1 MNKNIYR
8 VVWSLV
14 RGAWVVAGEWA
25 RAGRK
30 SSSPRRQN
38 RQRARRGVA
47 AMVGGS
53 ILAQALLPLSALAQG
68 APTLRPARV
77 AQEEAGQDAAW
88 TRKLAAQA
96 ESLARRQ
103 AERQPGARVDGDYL
117 KREAQAQV
125 NDVLRDGVNLARESG
140 LPFLRNLQGGLSH
153 DFESGRT
160 SLQLNTIDEVYRAGR
175 NTGLLQL
182 GAHNQND
189 RPTANAGAVYRRE
202 VNDALMVG
210 ANGFLDYEF
219 GKQHLRGSVGL
230 EVIAPEFSLYGNV
243 YAPLSDWKG
252 AKRNN
257 RREEKPASGMD
268 VGVGYRPA
276 FAPGL
281 SLSATHFRWNGA
293 EVDYFD
299 NGRTQAGAKGFKVGV
314 EYRPVSLVSVGL
326 EQTKVI
332 GGGRETRMQ
341 LGLNI
346 NLSEPLSKQL
356 RHDASGTPAFSPD
369 ARRHAL
375 VERENRI
382 VLNTRRKEIILPLV
396 VSEVSTLQ
404 ADGRVTVIGATQP
417 FATVTVRMPDG
428 TTGTATADASG
439 RFAYTSA
446 GDQPSGVLALRAR
459 NAEGDSS
466 REVTYRYVDE
476 VVLGDLQ
483 VAVMALV
490 PLPADRALEVRGKT
504 EPKIDVKVSFPNGES
519 VLAKADAK
527 GLFTVRST
535 RKVAQGKVLVQATHP
550 QTRKEARAVADY
562 LPPATLAPTIDAVTA
577 QADTGRVTVT
587 GQAEPGAQVDVHFPD
602 GTAKTVDA
610 GADGAYAA
618 TSDGDMVSGDIRVQA
633 VDKAGGKSPETIRA
647 YVDTV
652 DKTAPVVPTIA
663 DVATDAK
670 SGHITV
676 TGMTE
681 PGAEVVVSFPDGTRK
696 TVVAGDDGAYTAT
709 SDGDMVAG
717 DIRVQAIDK
726 AGGKSP
732 EATRHYDDAVD
743 ITPPAAP
750 TIANVATDAASGRV
764 TVAGVAEPGA
774 NVAVNF
780 PDGTRKTVVAGGD
793 GAYTATSDRDMVS
806 GDIRVQAADKAG
818 NQSPE
823 TTRAYAD
830 AVDKTAPEVPT
841 IANVTTDAKSGRIT
855 VTGMAEPGVNVAVDF
870 PDGTRKS
877 VVADG
882 AGAYTVTSDRD
893 MVSGDIHAQ
902 ATDKVGNQSP
912 EATRHYG
919 DTTDIT
925 PPAAP
930 TIDNVATDATS
941 GRVTAAGVAEPGA
954 NVTVNFPDGTR
965 KTVVAGGDGAY
976 TATSDRD
983 MVSGDIRVQATD
995 KAGNQSPEATR
1006 AYADAVDRTAPEVPT
1021 VTHVATDAK
1030 SGRITVTG
1038 MAEPGAN
1045 VTVNFPDGTRKTVV
1059 AGGDGAYAATSD
1071 RDMVSGDIRV
1081 QATDKAGNRSP
1092 EATRA
1097 YADTVDTTPPAV
1109 PTITDVTTDASNGRI
1124 TVTGV
1129 AESGAN
1135 VTVDFPDG
1143 TRKTVVAGGDGAYTA
1158 TSDRDMVSG
1167 DVRVQAIDK
1176 GGNHSPEATRAYADA
1191 VDKTAPEVPTIT
1203 NVTTDAASGRIT
1215 VTGMAEPGANVAVN
1229 FPDGTRKTVVADGA
1243 GAYAAD
1249 SDGDMVA
1256 GDIHVQATDK
1266 AGNRSPEGTR
1276 AYVDT
1281 VDKTPSAAPTIARVT
1296 TDRSS
1301 GVVTVAGTADPDN
1314 DVTVQFPDGGRK
1326 TVKAGKDGS
1335 YSVTSDND
1343 IFSGIIQVSARNPAG
1358 NASPEVRQDYRD
1370 EFVPANAIT
1379 NMETNSRNGIVT
1391 VSGKTSPDATVV
1403 VSFPGGDEA
1412 RTRAKGD
1419 GTFSVSSPMD
1429 VPRGVVSLSTEVD
1442 GVRTVVATRTYEDKF
1457 TKGGQDYNAILPYT
1471 PGFNGVSTS
1480 DTSAVLLSVPQYFY
1494 SGGAPV
1500 AKIMPPDAH
1509 DSEFTKRAAAAM
1521 RVQVTSRRNSSEYD
1535 IRVSWPAGTFTPAD
1549 VGQQADLVVK
1559 IFDVGT
1565 GKFMLAPGEVRFR
1578 R

>member
-1 MNKNIYR
+1 M
-8 VVWSLV
+8 
-14 RGAWVVAGEWA
+14 
-25 RAGRK
+25 
-30 SSSPRRQN
+30 
-38 RQRARRGVA
+38 
-47 AMVGGS
+47 
-53 ILAQALLPLSALAQG
+53 
-68 APTLRPARV
+68 
-77 AQEEAGQDAAW
+77 
-88 TRKLAAQA
+88 
-96 ESLARRQ
+96 
-103 AERQPGARVDGDYL
+103 
-117 KREAQAQV
+117 
-125 NDVLRDGVNLARESG
+125 NLARESG

-356 RHDASGTPAFSPD
+356 RRDASGTPAFSPD

-396 VSEVSTLQ
+396 VSKVSTLQ

-428 TTGTATADASG
+428 MTGTATADASG

-504 EPKIDVKVSFPNGES
+504 EPKVDVKVSFSNGES

-535 RKVAQGKVLVQATHP
+535 RKVTQGKVLVQATHP

-618 TSDGDMVSGDIRVQA
+618 TSDGDMVSGDI
-633 VDKAGGKSPETIRA
+633 
-647 YVDTV
+647 
-652 DKTAPVVPTIA
+652 
-663 DVATDAK
+663 
-670 SGHITV
+670 
-676 TGMTE
+676 
-681 PGAEVVVSFPDGTRK
+681 
-696 TVVAGDDGAYTAT
+696 
-709 SDGDMVAG
+709 
-717 DIRVQAIDK
+717 
-726 AGGKSP
+726 
-732 EATRHYDDAVD
+732 
-743 ITPPAAP
+743 
-750 TIANVATDAASGRV
+750 
-764 TVAGVAEPGA
+764 
-774 NVAVNF
+774 
-780 PDGTRKTVVAGGD
+780 
-793 GAYTATSDRDMVS
+793 
-806 GDIRVQAADKAG
+806 
-818 NQSPE
+818 
-823 TTRAYAD
+823 
-830 AVDKTAPEVPT
+830 
-841 IANVTTDAKSGRIT
+841 
-855 VTGMAEPGVNVAVDF
+855 
-870 PDGTRKS
+870 
-877 VVADG
+877 
-882 AGAYTVTSDRD
+882 
-893 MVSGDIHAQ
+893 HA
-902 ATDKVGNQSP
+902 
-912 EATRHYG
+912 
-919 DTTDIT
+919 
-925 PPAAP
+925 
-930 TIDNVATDATS
+930 
-941 GRVTAAGVAEPGA
+941 
-954 NVTVNFPDGTR
+954 
-965 KTVVAGGDGAY
+965 
-976 TATSDRD
+976 
-983 MVSGDIRVQATD
+983 QATD

-1045 VTVNFPDGTRKTVV
+1045 VTV
-1059 AGGDGAYAATSD
+1059 
-1071 RDMVSGDIRV
+1071 
-1081 QATDKAGNRSP
+1081 
-1092 EATRA
+1092 
-1097 YADTVDTTPPAV
+1097 
-1109 PTITDVTTDASNGRI
+1109 
-1124 TVTGV
+1124 
-1129 AESGAN
+1129 
-1135 VTVDFPDG
+1135 DFPDG

-1158 TSDRDMVSG
+1158 TSDRDMASG

-1176 GGNHSPEATRAYADA
+1176 GGNRSPEATRAYADT
-1191 VDKTAPEVPTIT
+1191 VDKTAPAAPTIT

-1281 VDKTPSAAPTIARVT
+1281 VDKTPSAAPTIVRVT

-1379 NMETNSRNGIVT
+1379 NIETNSRNGIVT

-1429 VPRGVVSLSTEVD
+1429 IPRGVVSLSTEVN
-1442 GVRTVVATRTYEDKF
+1442 GVQTVVATRTYEDKF
-1457 TKGGQDYNAILPYT
+1457 TKGGLDFTAFLPYT
-1471 PGFNGVSTS
+1471 PKFNGVSTS
-1480 DTSAVLLSVPQYFY
+1480 DTSAVLLSIPRYFY

-1500 AKIMPPDAH
+1500 AKIMPPEADG
-1509 DSEFTKRAAAAM
+1509 SEFAKRAAAAM
-1521 RVQVTSRRNSSEYD
+1521 RAQVTPGRDSSEYD
-1535 IRVSWPAGTFTPAD
+1535 VRVSWPAGTFTPAD
-1549 VGQQADLVVK
+1549 VGQRADLAVK
-1559 IFDVGT
+1559 VFDKGT
-1565 GKFMLAPGEVRFR
+1565 GKYMLLLAPVNFPY
-1578 R
+1578 

>member
-1 MNKNIYR
+1 M
-8 VVWSLV
+8 
-14 RGAWVVAGEWA
+14 
-25 RAGRK
+25 
-30 SSSPRRQN
+30 
-38 RQRARRGVA
+38 
-47 AMVGGS
+47 
-53 ILAQALLPLSALAQG
+53 
-68 APTLRPARV
+68 

-125 NDVLRDGVNLARESG
+125 NDVLRDGVNLARKSG

-281 SLSATHFRWNGA
+281 SLSATHFRWNGD

-356 RHDASGTPAFSPD
+356 RRDASGTPAFSPD

-396 VSEVSTLQ
+396 VSKVSTLQ
-404 ADGRVTVIGATQP
+404 ADGRVTVIGVTQP

-428 TTGTATADASG
+428 MTGTATADASG

-504 EPKIDVKVSFPNGES
+504 EPKVDVKVSFPNGES

-535 RKVAQGKVLVQATHP
+535 RKVTQGKVLVQATHP

-618 TSDGDMVSGDIRVQA
+618 TSDGDMV
-633 VDKAGGKSPETIRA
+633 
-647 YVDTV
+647 
-652 DKTAPVVPTIA
+652 
-663 DVATDAK
+663 
-670 SGHITV
+670 
-676 TGMTE
+676 
-681 PGAEVVVSFPDGTRK
+681 
-696 TVVAGDDGAYTAT
+696 
-709 SDGDMVAG
+709 
-717 DIRVQAIDK
+717 
-726 AGGKSP
+726 
-732 EATRHYDDAVD
+732 
-743 ITPPAAP
+743 
-750 TIANVATDAASGRV
+750 
-764 TVAGVAEPGA
+764 
-774 NVAVNF
+774 
-780 PDGTRKTVVAGGD
+780 
-793 GAYTATSDRDMVS
+793 
-806 GDIRVQAADKAG
+806 
-818 NQSPE
+818 
-823 TTRAYAD
+823 
-830 AVDKTAPEVPT
+830 
-841 IANVTTDAKSGRIT
+841 
-855 VTGMAEPGVNVAVDF
+855 
-870 PDGTRKS
+870 
-877 VVADG
+877 
-882 AGAYTVTSDRD
+882 
-893 MVSGDIHAQ
+893 
-902 ATDKVGNQSP
+902 
-912 EATRHYG
+912 
-919 DTTDIT
+919 
-925 PPAAP
+925 
-930 TIDNVATDATS
+930 
-941 GRVTAAGVAEPGA
+941 
-954 NVTVNFPDGTR
+954 
-965 KTVVAGGDGAY
+965 
-976 TATSDRD
+976 
-983 MVSGDIRVQATD
+983 
-995 KAGNQSPEATR
+995 
-1006 AYADAVDRTAPEVPT
+1006 
-1021 VTHVATDAK
+1021 
-1030 SGRITVTG
+1030 
-1038 MAEPGAN
+1038 
-1045 VTVNFPDGTRKTVV
+1045 
-1059 AGGDGAYAATSD
+1059 
-1071 RDMVSGDIRV
+1071 
-1081 QATDKAGNRSP
+1081 
-1092 EATRA
+1092 
-1097 YADTVDTTPPAV
+1097 
-1109 PTITDVTTDASNGRI
+1109 
-1124 TVTGV
+1124 
-1129 AESGAN
+1129 
-1135 VTVDFPDG
+1135 
-1143 TRKTVVAGGDGAYTA
+1143 
-1158 TSDRDMVSG
+1158 
-1167 DVRVQAIDK
+1167 
-1176 GGNHSPEATRAYADA
+1176 
-1191 VDKTAPEVPTIT
+1191 
-1203 NVTTDAASGRIT
+1203 
-1215 VTGMAEPGANVAVN
+1215 
-1229 FPDGTRKTVVADGA
+1229 
-1243 GAYAAD
+1243 
-1249 SDGDMVA
+1249 A

-1281 VDKTPSAAPTIARVT
+1281 VDKTPSAAPTIVRVT

-1379 NMETNSRNGIVT
+1379 NIETNSRNGIVT

-1429 VPRGVVSLSTEVD
+1429 IPRGVVSLSTEVN
-1442 GVRTVVATRTYEDKF
+1442 GVQTVVATRTYEDKF
-1457 TKGGQDYNAILPYT
+1457 TKGGLDFTAFLPYT
-1471 PGFNGVSTS
+1471 PKFNGVSTS
-1480 DTSAVLLSVPQYFY
+1480 DTSAVLLSIPRYFY

-1500 AKIMPPDAH
+1500 AKVMPPEADG
-1509 DSEFTKRAAAAM
+1509 SEFAKRAAAAM
-1521 RVQVTSRRNSSEYD
+1521 RAQVTPGRDSSEYD
-1535 IRVSWPAGTFTPAD
+1535 VRVSWPAGTFTPAD
-1549 VGQQADLVVK
+1549 VGQRADLAVK
-1559 IFDVGT
+1559 VFDKGT
-1565 GKFMLAPGEVRFR
+1565 GKYMLLLAPVNFPY
-1578 R
+1578 

>member
-1 MNKNIYR
+1 M
-8 VVWSLV
+8 
-14 RGAWVVAGEWA
+14 
-25 RAGRK
+25 
-30 SSSPRRQN
+30 
-38 RQRARRGVA
+38 
-47 AMVGGS
+47 
-53 ILAQALLPLSALAQG
+53 
-68 APTLRPARV
+68 
-77 AQEEAGQDAAW
+77 
-88 TRKLAAQA
+88 
-96 ESLARRQ
+96 
-103 AERQPGARVDGDYL
+103 
-117 KREAQAQV
+117 
-125 NDVLRDGVNLARESG
+125 
-140 LPFLRNLQGGLSH
+140 
-153 DFESGRT
+153 
-160 SLQLNTIDEVYRAGR
+160 
-175 NTGLLQL
+175 QL

-356 RHDASGTPAFSPD
+356 RRDASGTPAFSPD

-681 PGAEVVVSFPDGTRK
+681 PSAEVVVSFPDGTRK

-806 GDIRVQAADKAG
+806 GDVRVQAADKAG

-841 IANVTTDAKSGRIT
+841 IA
-855 VTGMAEPGVNVAVDF
+855 
-870 PDGTRKS
+870 
-877 VVADG
+877 
-882 AGAYTVTSDRD
+882 
-893 MVSGDIHAQ
+893 
-902 ATDKVGNQSP
+902 
-912 EATRHYG
+912 
-919 DTTDIT
+919 
-925 PPAAP
+925 
-930 TIDNVATDATS
+930 
-941 GRVTAAGVAEPGA
+941 
-954 NVTVNFPDGTR
+954 
-965 KTVVAGGDGAY
+965 
-976 TATSDRD
+976 
-983 MVSGDIRVQATD
+983 
-995 KAGNQSPEATR
+995 
-1006 AYADAVDRTAPEVPT
+1006 
-1021 VTHVATDAK
+1021 
-1030 SGRITVTG
+1030 
-1038 MAEPGAN
+1038 
-1045 VTVNFPDGTRKTVV
+1045 
-1059 AGGDGAYAATSD
+1059 
-1071 RDMVSGDIRV
+1071 
-1081 QATDKAGNRSP
+1081 
-1092 EATRA
+1092 
-1097 YADTVDTTPPAV
+1097 
-1109 PTITDVTTDASNGRI
+1109 
-1124 TVTGV
+1124 
-1129 AESGAN
+1129 
-1135 VTVDFPDG
+1135 
-1143 TRKTVVAGGDGAYTA
+1143 
-1158 TSDRDMVSG
+1158 
-1167 DVRVQAIDK
+1167 
-1176 GGNHSPEATRAYADA
+1176 
-1191 VDKTAPEVPTIT
+1191 

-1243 GAYAAD
+1243 GAYTAT
-1249 SDGDMVA
+1249 SDRDMVS

>member
-356 RHDASGTPAFSPD
+356 RRDASGTPAFSPD

-396 VSEVSTLQ
+396 VSKVSTLQ

-428 TTGTATADASG
+428 MTGTATADASG

-504 EPKIDVKVSFPNGES
+504 EPKVDVKVSFSNGES

-535 RKVAQGKVLVQATHP
+535 RKVTQGKVLVQATHP

-618 TSDGDMVSGDIRVQA
+618 TSDGDMVSGDI
-633 VDKAGGKSPETIRA
+633 
-647 YVDTV
+647 
-652 DKTAPVVPTIA
+652 
-663 DVATDAK
+663 
-670 SGHITV
+670 
-676 TGMTE
+676 
-681 PGAEVVVSFPDGTRK
+681 
-696 TVVAGDDGAYTAT
+696 
-709 SDGDMVAG
+709 
-717 DIRVQAIDK
+717 
-726 AGGKSP
+726 
-732 EATRHYDDAVD
+732 
-743 ITPPAAP
+743 
-750 TIANVATDAASGRV
+750 
-764 TVAGVAEPGA
+764 
-774 NVAVNF
+774 
-780 PDGTRKTVVAGGD
+780 
-793 GAYTATSDRDMVS
+793 
-806 GDIRVQAADKAG
+806 
-818 NQSPE
+818 
-823 TTRAYAD
+823 
-830 AVDKTAPEVPT
+830 
-841 IANVTTDAKSGRIT
+841 
-855 VTGMAEPGVNVAVDF
+855 
-870 PDGTRKS
+870 
-877 VVADG
+877 
-882 AGAYTVTSDRD
+882 
-893 MVSGDIHAQ
+893 HAQ
-902 ATDKVGNQSP
+902 ATDKAGNQSP

-930 TIDNVATDATS
+930 TIANVATDATS
-941 GRVTAAGVAEPGA
+941 GRVTAAGMAEPGA

-983 MVSGDIRVQATD
+983 MVSGDIHAQATD

-1045 VTVNFPDGTRKTVV
+1045 VTVDFPDGTRKTVV
-1059 AGGDGAYAATSD
+1059 ADGAGAYAADSD
-1071 RDMVSGDIRV
+1071 GDMVAGDIHV

-1109 PTITDVTTDASNGRI
+1109 PTITDVTTDATNGRI

-1129 AESGAN
+1129 AEPGAN

-1158 TSDRDMVSG
+1158 TSDRDMASG

-1176 GGNHSPEATRAYADA
+1176 GGNRSPEATRAYADT
-1191 VDKTAPEVPTIT
+1191 VDKTAPAAPTIT

-1281 VDKTPSAAPTIARVT
+1281 VDKTPSAAPTIVRVT

-1379 NMETNSRNGIVT
+1379 NIETNSRNGIVT

-1429 VPRGVVSLSTEVD
+1429 IPRGVVSLSTEVN
-1442 GVRTVVATRTYEDKF
+1442 GVQTVVATRTYEDKF
-1457 TKGGQDYNAILPYT
+1457 TKGGLDFTAFLPYT
-1471 PGFNGVSTS
+1471 PKFNGVSTS
-1480 DTSAVLLSVPQYFY
+1480 DTSAVLLSIPRYFY

-1500 AKIMPPDAH
+1500 AKIMPPEADG
-1509 DSEFTKRAAAAM
+1509 SEFAKRAAAAM
-1521 RVQVTSRRNSSEYD
+1521 RAQVTPGRDSSEYD
-1535 IRVSWPAGTFTPAD
+1535 VRVSWPAGTFTPAD
-1549 VGQQADLVVK
+1549 VGQRADLAVK
-1559 IFDVGT
+1559 VFDKGT
-1565 GKFMLAPGEVRFR
+1565 GKYMLLLAPVNFPY
-1578 R
+1578 

>member
-314 EYRPVSLVSVGL
+314 EYRPVSLVGVGL

-356 RHDASGTPAFSPD
+356 RRDASGTPAFSPD

-633 VDKAGGKSPETIRA
+633 
-647 YVDTV
+647 
-652 DKTAPVVPTIA
+652 
-663 DVATDAK
+663 
-670 SGHITV
+670 
-676 TGMTE
+676 
-681 PGAEVVVSFPDGTRK
+681 
-696 TVVAGDDGAYTAT
+696 
-709 SDGDMVAG
+709 
-717 DIRVQAIDK
+717 
-726 AGGKSP
+726 
-732 EATRHYDDAVD
+732 
-743 ITPPAAP
+743 
-750 TIANVATDAASGRV
+750 
-764 TVAGVAEPGA
+764 
-774 NVAVNF
+774 
-780 PDGTRKTVVAGGD
+780 
-793 GAYTATSDRDMVS
+793 
-806 GDIRVQAADKAG
+806 
-818 NQSPE
+818 
-823 TTRAYAD
+823 
-830 AVDKTAPEVPT
+830 
-841 IANVTTDAKSGRIT
+841 
-855 VTGMAEPGVNVAVDF
+855 
-870 PDGTRKS
+870 
-877 VVADG
+877 
-882 AGAYTVTSDRD
+882 
-893 MVSGDIHAQ
+893 
-902 ATDKVGNQSP
+902 
-912 EATRHYG
+912 
-919 DTTDIT
+919 
-925 PPAAP
+925 
-930 TIDNVATDATS
+930 
-941 GRVTAAGVAEPGA
+941 
-954 NVTVNFPDGTR
+954 
-965 KTVVAGGDGAY
+965 
-976 TATSDRD
+976 
-983 MVSGDIRVQATD
+983 
-995 KAGNQSPEATR
+995 
-1006 AYADAVDRTAPEVPT
+1006 
-1021 VTHVATDAK
+1021 
-1030 SGRITVTG
+1030 
-1038 MAEPGAN
+1038 
-1045 VTVNFPDGTRKTVV
+1045 
-1059 AGGDGAYAATSD
+1059 
-1071 RDMVSGDIRV
+1071 
-1081 QATDKAGNRSP
+1081 
-1092 EATRA
+1092 
-1097 YADTVDTTPPAV
+1097 
-1109 PTITDVTTDASNGRI
+1109 
-1124 TVTGV
+1124 
-1129 AESGAN
+1129 
-1135 VTVDFPDG
+1135 
-1143 TRKTVVAGGDGAYTA
+1143 
-1158 TSDRDMVSG
+1158 
-1167 DVRVQAIDK
+1167 
-1176 GGNHSPEATRAYADA
+1176 
-1191 VDKTAPEVPTIT
+1191 
-1203 NVTTDAASGRIT
+1203 
-1215 VTGMAEPGANVAVN
+1215 
-1229 FPDGTRKTVVADGA
+1229 
-1243 GAYAAD
+1243 
-1249 SDGDMVA
+1249 
-1256 GDIHVQATDK
+1256 TDK

-1314 DVTVQFPDGGRK
+1314 DVTVHFPDGGRK

>member
-356 RHDASGTPAFSPD
+356 RRDASGTPAFSPD

-382 VLNTRRKEIILPLV
+382 VLNTRRKEIIILPLV
-396 VSEVSTLQ
+396 VSKVSTLQ

-428 TTGTATADASG
+428 MTGTATADASG

-504 EPKIDVKVSFPNGES
+504 EPKVDVKVSFSNGES

-535 RKVAQGKVLVQATHP
+535 RKVTQGKVLVQATHP

-618 TSDGDMVSGDIRVQA
+618 TSDGDMVSGDI
-633 VDKAGGKSPETIRA
+633 
-647 YVDTV
+647 
-652 DKTAPVVPTIA
+652 
-663 DVATDAK
+663 
-670 SGHITV
+670 
-676 TGMTE
+676 
-681 PGAEVVVSFPDGTRK
+681 
-696 TVVAGDDGAYTAT
+696 
-709 SDGDMVAG
+709 
-717 DIRVQAIDK
+717 
-726 AGGKSP
+726 
-732 EATRHYDDAVD
+732 
-743 ITPPAAP
+743 
-750 TIANVATDAASGRV
+750 
-764 TVAGVAEPGA
+764 
-774 NVAVNF
+774 
-780 PDGTRKTVVAGGD
+780 
-793 GAYTATSDRDMVS
+793 
-806 GDIRVQAADKAG
+806 
-818 NQSPE
+818 
-823 TTRAYAD
+823 
-830 AVDKTAPEVPT
+830 
-841 IANVTTDAKSGRIT
+841 
-855 VTGMAEPGVNVAVDF
+855 
-870 PDGTRKS
+870 
-877 VVADG
+877 
-882 AGAYTVTSDRD
+882 
-893 MVSGDIHAQ
+893 HAQ
-902 ATDKVGNQSP
+902 ATDKAGNQSP

-930 TIDNVATDATS
+930 TIANVATDATS
-941 GRVTAAGVAEPGA
+941 GRVTAAGMAEPGA

-1045 VTVNFPDGTRKTVV
+1045 VTVNFPDGTRKTAV
-1059 AGGDGAYAATSD
+1059 AGGDGAYTATSD
-1071 RDMVSGDIRV
+1071 GDMVSGDIRV

-1109 PTITDVTTDASNGRI
+1109 PTITDVTTDATNGRI

-1129 AESGAN
+1129 AEPGAN

-1158 TSDRDMVSG
+1158 TSDRDMASG

-1176 GGNHSPEATRAYADA
+1176 GGNRSPEATRAYADT
-1191 VDKTAPEVPTIT
+1191 VDKTAPAAPTIT

-1281 VDKTPSAAPTIARVT
+1281 VDKTPSAAPTIVRVT

-1379 NMETNSRNGIVT
+1379 NIETNSRNGIVT

-1429 VPRGVVSLSTEVD
+1429 IPRGVVSLSTEVN
-1442 GVRTVVATRTYEDKF
+1442 GVQTVVATRTYEDKF
-1457 TKGGQDYNAILPYT
+1457 TKGGLDFTAFLPYT
-1471 PGFNGVSTS
+1471 PKFNGVSTS
-1480 DTSAVLLSVPQYFY
+1480 DTSAVLLSIPRYFY

-1500 AKIMPPDAH
+1500 AKIMPPEADG
-1509 DSEFTKRAAAAM
+1509 SEFAKRAAAAM
-1521 RVQVTSRRNSSEYD
+1521 RAQVTPGRDSSEYD
-1535 IRVSWPAGTFTPAD
+1535 VRVSWPAGTFTPAD
-1549 VGQQADLVVK
+1549 VGQRADLAVK
-1559 IFDVGT
+1559 VFDKGT
-1565 GKFMLAPGEVRFR
+1565 GKYMLLLAPVNFPY
-1578 R
+1578 

>member
-356 RHDASGTPAFSPD
+356 RRDASGTPAFSPD

-396 VSEVSTLQ
+396 VSKVSTLQ

-428 TTGTATADASG
+428 MTGTATADASG

-504 EPKIDVKVSFPNGES
+504 EPKVDVKVSFSNGES

-535 RKVAQGKVLVQATHP
+535 RKVTQGKVLVQATHP

-577 QADTGRVTVT
+577 KADTGRVTVT

-618 TSDGDMVSGDIRVQA
+618 TSDGDMVSGDI
-633 VDKAGGKSPETIRA
+633 
-647 YVDTV
+647 
-652 DKTAPVVPTIA
+652 
-663 DVATDAK
+663 
-670 SGHITV
+670 
-676 TGMTE
+676 
-681 PGAEVVVSFPDGTRK
+681 
-696 TVVAGDDGAYTAT
+696 
-709 SDGDMVAG
+709 
-717 DIRVQAIDK
+717 
-726 AGGKSP
+726 
-732 EATRHYDDAVD
+732 
-743 ITPPAAP
+743 
-750 TIANVATDAASGRV
+750 
-764 TVAGVAEPGA
+764 
-774 NVAVNF
+774 
-780 PDGTRKTVVAGGD
+780 
-793 GAYTATSDRDMVS
+793 
-806 GDIRVQAADKAG
+806 
-818 NQSPE
+818 
-823 TTRAYAD
+823 
-830 AVDKTAPEVPT
+830 
-841 IANVTTDAKSGRIT
+841 
-855 VTGMAEPGVNVAVDF
+855 
-870 PDGTRKS
+870 
-877 VVADG
+877 
-882 AGAYTVTSDRD
+882 
-893 MVSGDIHAQ
+893 HA
-902 ATDKVGNQSP
+902 
-912 EATRHYG
+912 
-919 DTTDIT
+919 
-925 PPAAP
+925 
-930 TIDNVATDATS
+930 
-941 GRVTAAGVAEPGA
+941 
-954 NVTVNFPDGTR
+954 
-965 KTVVAGGDGAY
+965 
-976 TATSDRD
+976 
-983 MVSGDIRVQATD
+983 
-995 KAGNQSPEATR
+995 
-1006 AYADAVDRTAPEVPT
+1006 
-1021 VTHVATDAK
+1021 
-1030 SGRITVTG
+1030 
-1038 MAEPGAN
+1038 
-1045 VTVNFPDGTRKTVV
+1045 
-1059 AGGDGAYAATSD
+1059 
-1071 RDMVSGDIRV
+1071 
-1081 QATDKAGNRSP
+1081 
-1092 EATRA
+1092 
-1097 YADTVDTTPPAV
+1097 
-1109 PTITDVTTDASNGRI
+1109 
-1124 TVTGV
+1124 
-1129 AESGAN
+1129 
-1135 VTVDFPDG
+1135 
-1143 TRKTVVAGGDGAYTA
+1143 
-1158 TSDRDMVSG
+1158 
-1167 DVRVQAIDK
+1167 
-1176 GGNHSPEATRAYADA
+1176 
-1191 VDKTAPEVPTIT
+1191 
-1203 NVTTDAASGRIT
+1203 
-1215 VTGMAEPGANVAVN
+1215 
-1229 FPDGTRKTVVADGA
+1229 
-1243 GAYAAD
+1243 
-1249 SDGDMVA
+1249 
-1256 GDIHVQATDK
+1256 QATDK

-1281 VDKTPSAAPTIARVT
+1281 VDKTPSAAPTIVRVT

-1379 NMETNSRNGIVT
+1379 NIETNSRNGIVT

-1429 VPRGVVSLSTEVD
+1429 IPRGVVSLSTEVN
-1442 GVRTVVATRTYEDKF
+1442 GVQTVVATRTYEDKF
-1457 TKGGQDYNAILPYT
+1457 TKGGLDFTAFLPYT
-1471 PGFNGVSTS
+1471 PKFNGVSTS
-1480 DTSAVLLSVPQYFY
+1480 DTSAVLLSIPRYFY

-1500 AKIMPPDAH
+1500 AKIMPPEADG
-1509 DSEFTKRAAAAM
+1509 SEFAKRAAAAM
-1521 RVQVTSRRNSSEYD
+1521 RAQVTPGRDSSEYD
-1535 IRVSWPAGTFTPAD
+1535 VRVSWPAGTFTPAD
-1549 VGQQADLVVK
+1549 VGQRADLAVK
-1559 IFDVGT
+1559 VFDKGT
-1565 GKFMLAPGEVRFR
+1565 GKYMLLLAPVNFPY
-1578 R
+1578 

>member
-1 MNKNIYR
+1 M
-8 VVWSLV
+8 
-14 RGAWVVAGEWA
+14 
-25 RAGRK
+25 
-30 SSSPRRQN
+30 
-38 RQRARRGVA
+38 
-47 AMVGGS
+47 
-53 ILAQALLPLSALAQG
+53 
-68 APTLRPARV
+68 

-356 RHDASGTPAFSPD
+356 RRDASGTPAFSPD

-396 VSEVSTLQ
+396 VSKVSTLQ

-428 TTGTATADASG
+428 MTGTATADASG

-504 EPKIDVKVSFPNGES
+504 EPKVDVKVSFSNGES

-535 RKVAQGKVLVQATHP
+535 RKVTQGKVLVQATHP

-618 TSDGDMVSGDIRVQA
+618 TSDGDMVSGDI
-633 VDKAGGKSPETIRA
+633 
-647 YVDTV
+647 
-652 DKTAPVVPTIA
+652 
-663 DVATDAK
+663 
-670 SGHITV
+670 
-676 TGMTE
+676 
-681 PGAEVVVSFPDGTRK
+681 
-696 TVVAGDDGAYTAT
+696 
-709 SDGDMVAG
+709 
-717 DIRVQAIDK
+717 
-726 AGGKSP
+726 
-732 EATRHYDDAVD
+732 
-743 ITPPAAP
+743 
-750 TIANVATDAASGRV
+750 
-764 TVAGVAEPGA
+764 
-774 NVAVNF
+774 
-780 PDGTRKTVVAGGD
+780 
-793 GAYTATSDRDMVS
+793 
-806 GDIRVQAADKAG
+806 
-818 NQSPE
+818 
-823 TTRAYAD
+823 
-830 AVDKTAPEVPT
+830 
-841 IANVTTDAKSGRIT
+841 
-855 VTGMAEPGVNVAVDF
+855 
-870 PDGTRKS
+870 
-877 VVADG
+877 
-882 AGAYTVTSDRD
+882 
-893 MVSGDIHAQ
+893 HA
-902 ATDKVGNQSP
+902 
-912 EATRHYG
+912 
-919 DTTDIT
+919 
-925 PPAAP
+925 
-930 TIDNVATDATS
+930 
-941 GRVTAAGVAEPGA
+941 
-954 NVTVNFPDGTR
+954 
-965 KTVVAGGDGAY
+965 
-976 TATSDRD
+976 
-983 MVSGDIRVQATD
+983 QATD

-1045 VTVNFPDGTRKTVV
+1045 VTVNFPDGTRKTAV
-1059 AGGDGAYAATSD
+1059 AGGDGAYTATSD
-1071 RDMVSGDIRV
+1071 GDMVSGDIRV

-1109 PTITDVTTDASNGRI
+1109 PTITDVTTDATNGRI

-1129 AESGAN
+1129 AEPGAN

-1158 TSDRDMVSG
+1158 TSDRDMASG

-1176 GGNHSPEATRAYADA
+1176 GGNRSPEATRAYADT
-1191 VDKTAPEVPTIT
+1191 VDKTAPAAPTIT

-1281 VDKTPSAAPTIARVT
+1281 VDKTPSAAPTIVRVT

-1379 NMETNSRNGIVT
+1379 NIETNSRNGIVT

-1429 VPRGVVSLSTEVD
+1429 IPRGVVSLSTEVN
-1442 GVRTVVATRTYEDKF
+1442 GVQTVVATRTYEDKF
-1457 TKGGQDYNAILPYT
+1457 TKGGLDFTAFLPYT
-1471 PGFNGVSTS
+1471 PKFNGVSTS
-1480 DTSAVLLSVPQYFY
+1480 DTSAVLLSIPRYFY

-1500 AKIMPPDAH
+1500 AKIMPPEADG
-1509 DSEFTKRAAAAM
+1509 SEFAKRAAAAM
-1521 RVQVTSRRNSSEYD
+1521 RAQVTPGRDSSEYD
-1535 IRVSWPAGTFTPAD
+1535 VRVSWPAGTFTPAD
-1549 VGQQADLVVK
+1549 VGQRADLAVK
-1559 IFDVGT
+1559 VFDKGT
-1565 GKFMLAPGEVRFR
+1565 GKYMLLLAPVNFPY
-1578 R
+1578 

>member
-53 ILAQALLPLSALAQG
+53 ILAQG

-356 RHDASGTPAFSPD
+356 RRDASGTPAFSPD

-396 VSEVSTLQ
+396 VSKVSTLQ

-428 TTGTATADASG
+428 MTGTATADASG

-504 EPKIDVKVSFPNGES
+504 EPKVDVKVSFSNGES

-535 RKVAQGKVLVQATHP
+535 RKVTQGKVLVQATHP

-618 TSDGDMVSGDIRVQA
+618 TSDGDMVSGDI
-633 VDKAGGKSPETIRA
+633 
-647 YVDTV
+647 
-652 DKTAPVVPTIA
+652 
-663 DVATDAK
+663 
-670 SGHITV
+670 
-676 TGMTE
+676 
-681 PGAEVVVSFPDGTRK
+681 
-696 TVVAGDDGAYTAT
+696 
-709 SDGDMVAG
+709 
-717 DIRVQAIDK
+717 
-726 AGGKSP
+726 
-732 EATRHYDDAVD
+732 
-743 ITPPAAP
+743 
-750 TIANVATDAASGRV
+750 
-764 TVAGVAEPGA
+764 
-774 NVAVNF
+774 
-780 PDGTRKTVVAGGD
+780 
-793 GAYTATSDRDMVS
+793 
-806 GDIRVQAADKAG
+806 
-818 NQSPE
+818 
-823 TTRAYAD
+823 
-830 AVDKTAPEVPT
+830 
-841 IANVTTDAKSGRIT
+841 
-855 VTGMAEPGVNVAVDF
+855 
-870 PDGTRKS
+870 
-877 VVADG
+877 
-882 AGAYTVTSDRD
+882 
-893 MVSGDIHAQ
+893 HAQ
-902 ATDKVGNQSP
+902 ATDKAGNQSP

-930 TIDNVATDATS
+930 TIANVATDATS
-941 GRVTAAGVAEPGA
+941 GRVTAAGMAEPGA

-1045 VTVNFPDGTRKTVV
+1045 VTV
-1059 AGGDGAYAATSD
+1059 
-1071 RDMVSGDIRV
+1071 
-1081 QATDKAGNRSP
+1081 
-1092 EATRA
+1092 
-1097 YADTVDTTPPAV
+1097 
-1109 PTITDVTTDASNGRI
+1109 
-1124 TVTGV
+1124 
-1129 AESGAN
+1129 
-1135 VTVDFPDG
+1135 DFPDG

-1158 TSDRDMVSG
+1158 TSDRDMASG

-1176 GGNHSPEATRAYADA
+1176 GGNRSPEATRAYADT
-1191 VDKTAPEVPTIT
+1191 VDKTAPAAPTIT

-1281 VDKTPSAAPTIARVT
+1281 VDKTPSAAPTIVRVT

-1379 NMETNSRNGIVT
+1379 NIETNSRNGIVT

-1429 VPRGVVSLSTEVD
+1429 IPRGVVSLSTEVN
-1442 GVRTVVATRTYEDKF
+1442 GVQTVVATRTYEDKF
-1457 TKGGQDYNAILPYT
+1457 TKGGLDFTAFLPYT
-1471 PGFNGVSTS
+1471 PKFNGVSTS
-1480 DTSAVLLSVPQYFY
+1480 DTSAVLLSIPRYFY

-1500 AKIMPPDAH
+1500 AKIMPPEADG
-1509 DSEFTKRAAAAM
+1509 SEFAKRAAAAM
-1521 RVQVTSRRNSSEYD
+1521 RAQVTPGRDSSEYD
-1535 IRVSWPAGTFTPAD
+1535 VRVSWPAGTFTPAD
-1549 VGQQADLVVK
+1549 VGQRADLAVK
-1559 IFDVGT
+1559 VFDKGT
-1565 GKFMLAPGEVRFR
+1565 GKYMLLLAPVNFPY
-1578 R
+1578 

>member
-1 MNKNIYR
+1 M
-8 VVWSLV
+8 
-14 RGAWVVAGEWA
+14 VATPDRPQPGPA
-25 RAGRK
+25 AG
-30 SSSPRRQN
+30 
-38 RQRARRGVA
+38 
-47 AMVGGS
+47 
-53 ILAQALLPLSALAQG
+53 LG

-125 NDVLRDGVNLARESG
+125 NDVLRDGVNLARKSG

-281 SLSATHFRWNGA
+281 SLSATHFRWNGD

-356 RHDASGTPAFSPD
+356 RRDASGTPAFSPD

-396 VSEVSTLQ
+396 VSKVSTLQ
-404 ADGRVTVIGATQP
+404 ADGRVTVIGVTQP

-428 TTGTATADASG
+428 MTGTATADASG

-504 EPKIDVKVSFPNGES
+504 EPKVDVKVSFPNGES

-535 RKVAQGKVLVQATHP
+535 RKVTQGKVLVQATHP

-618 TSDGDMVSGDIRVQA
+618 TSDGDMV
-633 VDKAGGKSPETIRA
+633 
-647 YVDTV
+647 
-652 DKTAPVVPTIA
+652 
-663 DVATDAK
+663 
-670 SGHITV
+670 
-676 TGMTE
+676 
-681 PGAEVVVSFPDGTRK
+681 
-696 TVVAGDDGAYTAT
+696 
-709 SDGDMVAG
+709 
-717 DIRVQAIDK
+717 
-726 AGGKSP
+726 
-732 EATRHYDDAVD
+732 
-743 ITPPAAP
+743 
-750 TIANVATDAASGRV
+750 
-764 TVAGVAEPGA
+764 
-774 NVAVNF
+774 
-780 PDGTRKTVVAGGD
+780 
-793 GAYTATSDRDMVS
+793 
-806 GDIRVQAADKAG
+806 
-818 NQSPE
+818 
-823 TTRAYAD
+823 
-830 AVDKTAPEVPT
+830 
-841 IANVTTDAKSGRIT
+841 
-855 VTGMAEPGVNVAVDF
+855 
-870 PDGTRKS
+870 
-877 VVADG
+877 
-882 AGAYTVTSDRD
+882 
-893 MVSGDIHAQ
+893 
-902 ATDKVGNQSP
+902 
-912 EATRHYG
+912 
-919 DTTDIT
+919 
-925 PPAAP
+925 
-930 TIDNVATDATS
+930 
-941 GRVTAAGVAEPGA
+941 
-954 NVTVNFPDGTR
+954 
-965 KTVVAGGDGAY
+965 
-976 TATSDRD
+976 
-983 MVSGDIRVQATD
+983 
-995 KAGNQSPEATR
+995 
-1006 AYADAVDRTAPEVPT
+1006 
-1021 VTHVATDAK
+1021 
-1030 SGRITVTG
+1030 
-1038 MAEPGAN
+1038 
-1045 VTVNFPDGTRKTVV
+1045 
-1059 AGGDGAYAATSD
+1059 
-1071 RDMVSGDIRV
+1071 
-1081 QATDKAGNRSP
+1081 
-1092 EATRA
+1092 
-1097 YADTVDTTPPAV
+1097 
-1109 PTITDVTTDASNGRI
+1109 
-1124 TVTGV
+1124 
-1129 AESGAN
+1129 
-1135 VTVDFPDG
+1135 
-1143 TRKTVVAGGDGAYTA
+1143 
-1158 TSDRDMVSG
+1158 
-1167 DVRVQAIDK
+1167 
-1176 GGNHSPEATRAYADA
+1176 
-1191 VDKTAPEVPTIT
+1191 
-1203 NVTTDAASGRIT
+1203 
-1215 VTGMAEPGANVAVN
+1215 
-1229 FPDGTRKTVVADGA
+1229 
-1243 GAYAAD
+1243 
-1249 SDGDMVA
+1249 A

-1281 VDKTPSAAPTIARVT
+1281 VDKTPSAAPTIVRVT

-1379 NMETNSRNGIVT
+1379 NIETNSRNGIVT

-1429 VPRGVVSLSTEVD
+1429 IPRGVVSLSTEVN
-1442 GVRTVVATRTYEDKF
+1442 GVQTVVATRTYEDKF
-1457 TKGGQDYNAILPYT
+1457 TKGGLDFTAFLPYT
-1471 PGFNGVSTS
+1471 PKFNGVSTS
-1480 DTSAVLLSVPQYFY
+1480 DTSAVLLSIPRYFY

-1500 AKIMPPDAH
+1500 AKVMPPEADG
-1509 DSEFTKRAAAAM
+1509 SEFAKRAAAAM
-1521 RVQVTSRRNSSEYD
+1521 RAQVTPGRDSSEYD
-1535 IRVSWPAGTFTPAD
+1535 VRVSWPAGTFTPAD
-1549 VGQQADLVVK
+1549 VGQRADLAVK
-1559 IFDVGT
+1559 VFDKGT
-1565 GKFMLAPGEVRFR
+1565 GKYMLLLAPVNFPY
-1578 R
+1578 

>member
-1 MNKNIYR
+1 M
-8 VVWSLV
+8 
-14 RGAWVVAGEWA
+14 VAGEWA

-356 RHDASGTPAFSPD
+356 RLDASGTPAFSPD

-396 VSEVSTLQ
+396 VSKVSTLQ

-428 TTGTATADASG
+428 MTGTATADASG

-504 EPKIDVKVSFPNGES
+504 EPKVDVKVSFSNGES

-535 RKVAQGKVLVQATHP
+535 RKVTQGKVLVQATHP

-618 TSDGDMVSGDIRVQA
+618 TSDGDMVSGDI
-633 VDKAGGKSPETIRA
+633 
-647 YVDTV
+647 
-652 DKTAPVVPTIA
+652 
-663 DVATDAK
+663 
-670 SGHITV
+670 
-676 TGMTE
+676 
-681 PGAEVVVSFPDGTRK
+681 
-696 TVVAGDDGAYTAT
+696 
-709 SDGDMVAG
+709 
-717 DIRVQAIDK
+717 
-726 AGGKSP
+726 
-732 EATRHYDDAVD
+732 
-743 ITPPAAP
+743 
-750 TIANVATDAASGRV
+750 
-764 TVAGVAEPGA
+764 
-774 NVAVNF
+774 
-780 PDGTRKTVVAGGD
+780 
-793 GAYTATSDRDMVS
+793 
-806 GDIRVQAADKAG
+806 
-818 NQSPE
+818 
-823 TTRAYAD
+823 
-830 AVDKTAPEVPT
+830 
-841 IANVTTDAKSGRIT
+841 
-855 VTGMAEPGVNVAVDF
+855 
-870 PDGTRKS
+870 
-877 VVADG
+877 
-882 AGAYTVTSDRD
+882 
-893 MVSGDIHAQ
+893 HAQ
-902 ATDKVGNQSP
+902 ATDKAGNQSP

-930 TIDNVATDATS
+930 TIANVATDATS
-941 GRVTAAGVAEPGA
+941 GRVTAAGMAEPGA

-1045 VTVNFPDGTRKTVV
+1045 VTVNFPDGTRKTAV
-1059 AGGDGAYAATSD
+1059 AGGDGAYTATSD
-1071 RDMVSGDIRV
+1071 GDMVSGDIRV

-1109 PTITDVTTDASNGRI
+1109 PTITDVTTDATNGRI

-1129 AESGAN
+1129 AEPGAN

-1158 TSDRDMVSG
+1158 TSDRDMASG

-1176 GGNHSPEATRAYADA
+1176 GGNRSPEATRAYADT
-1191 VDKTAPEVPTIT
+1191 VDKTAPAAPTIT

-1281 VDKTPSAAPTIARVT
+1281 VDKTPSAAPTIVRVT

-1379 NMETNSRNGIVT
+1379 NIETNSRNGIVT

-1429 VPRGVVSLSTEVD
+1429 IPRGVVSLSTEVN
-1442 GVRTVVATRTYEDKF
+1442 GVQTVVATRTYEDKF
-1457 TKGGQDYNAILPYT
+1457 TKGGLDFTAFLPYT
-1471 PGFNGVSTS
+1471 PKFNGVSTS
-1480 DTSAVLLSVPQYFY
+1480 DTSAVLLSIPRYFY

-1500 AKIMPPDAH
+1500 AKIMPPEADG
-1509 DSEFTKRAAAAM
+1509 SEFAKRAAAAM
-1521 RVQVTSRRNSSEYD
+1521 RAQVTPGRDSSEYD
-1535 IRVSWPAGTFTPAD
+1535 VRVSWPAGTFTPAD
-1549 VGQQADLVVK
+1549 VGQRADLAVK
-1559 IFDVGT
+1559 VFDKGT
-1565 GKFMLAPGEVRFR
+1565 GKYMLLLAPVNFPY
-1578 R
+1578 

>member
-1 MNKNIYR
+1 M
-8 VVWSLV
+8 
-14 RGAWVVAGEWA
+14 
-25 RAGRK
+25 
-30 SSSPRRQN
+30 
-38 RQRARRGVA
+38 
-47 AMVGGS
+47 
-53 ILAQALLPLSALAQG
+53 
-68 APTLRPARV
+68 
-77 AQEEAGQDAAW
+77 
-88 TRKLAAQA
+88 
-96 ESLARRQ
+96 
-103 AERQPGARVDGDYL
+103 
-117 KREAQAQV
+117 
-125 NDVLRDGVNLARESG
+125 
-140 LPFLRNLQGGLSH
+140 
-153 DFESGRT
+153 
-160 SLQLNTIDEVYRAGR
+160 
-175 NTGLLQL
+175 
-182 GAHNQND
+182 
-189 RPTANAGAVYRRE
+189 YRRE

-356 RHDASGTPAFSPD
+356 RRDASGTPAFSPD

-618 TSDGDMVSGDIRVQA
+618 TSDGDMVSGDIR
-633 VDKAGGKSPETIRA
+633 
-647 YVDTV
+647 
-652 DKTAPVVPTIA
+652 
-663 DVATDAK
+663 
-670 SGHITV
+670 
-676 TGMTE
+676 
-681 PGAEVVVSFPDGTRK
+681 
-696 TVVAGDDGAYTAT
+696 
-709 SDGDMVAG
+709 
-717 DIRVQAIDK
+717 
-726 AGGKSP
+726 
-732 EATRHYDDAVD
+732 
-743 ITPPAAP
+743 
-750 TIANVATDAASGRV
+750 
-764 TVAGVAEPGA
+764 
-774 NVAVNF
+774 
-780 PDGTRKTVVAGGD
+780 
-793 GAYTATSDRDMVS
+793 
-806 GDIRVQAADKAG
+806 
-818 NQSPE
+818 
-823 TTRAYAD
+823 
-830 AVDKTAPEVPT
+830 
-841 IANVTTDAKSGRIT
+841 
-855 VTGMAEPGVNVAVDF
+855 
-870 PDGTRKS
+870 
-877 VVADG
+877 
-882 AGAYTVTSDRD
+882 
-893 MVSGDIHAQ
+893 
-902 ATDKVGNQSP
+902 
-912 EATRHYG
+912 
-919 DTTDIT
+919 
-925 PPAAP
+925 
-930 TIDNVATDATS
+930 
-941 GRVTAAGVAEPGA
+941 
-954 NVTVNFPDGTR
+954 
-965 KTVVAGGDGAY
+965 
-976 TATSDRD
+976 
-983 MVSGDIRVQATD
+983 
-995 KAGNQSPEATR
+995 
-1006 AYADAVDRTAPEVPT
+1006 
-1021 VTHVATDAK
+1021 
-1030 SGRITVTG
+1030 
-1038 MAEPGAN
+1038 
-1045 VTVNFPDGTRKTVV
+1045 
-1059 AGGDGAYAATSD
+1059 
-1071 RDMVSGDIRV
+1071 
-1081 QATDKAGNRSP
+1081 
-1092 EATRA
+1092 
-1097 YADTVDTTPPAV
+1097 
-1109 PTITDVTTDASNGRI
+1109 
-1124 TVTGV
+1124 
-1129 AESGAN
+1129 
-1135 VTVDFPDG
+1135 
-1143 TRKTVVAGGDGAYTA
+1143 
-1158 TSDRDMVSG
+1158 
-1167 DVRVQAIDK
+1167 
-1176 GGNHSPEATRAYADA
+1176 
-1191 VDKTAPEVPTIT
+1191 
-1203 NVTTDAASGRIT
+1203 
-1215 VTGMAEPGANVAVN
+1215 
-1229 FPDGTRKTVVADGA
+1229 
-1243 GAYAAD
+1243 
-1249 SDGDMVA
+1249 
-1256 GDIHVQATDK
+1256 VQATDK

>member
-25 RAGRK
+25 RAGGK

-38 RQRARRGVA
+38 RQRARRCVA
-47 AMVGGS
+47 AAVGGS

-77 AQEEAGQDAAW
+77 AQEEQEAQHDAAW
-88 TRKLAAQA
+88 SRKLAAQA

-210 ANGFLDYEF
+210 VNGFLDYEF

-230 EVIAPEFSLYGNV
+230 EVIAPEYSLYGNV

-268 VGVGYRPA
+268 VGVSYRPA

-281 SLSATHFRWNGA
+281 SLNAAHFRWNGA

-314 EYRPVSLVSVGL
+314 EYRPVSLVGVGL

-332 GGGRETRMQ
+332 GGGRETRVQ

-356 RHDASGTPAFSPD
+356 RRDSSGAPAFSLD
-369 ARRHAL
+369 DRRHAL

-396 VSEVSTLQ
+396 VSGVSTRQ
-404 ADGRVTVIGATQP
+404 ADGRVTVTGATQP

-428 TTGTATADASG
+428 ATGTAAADASG
-439 RFAYTSA
+439 RFVYTSA
-446 GDQPSGVLALRAR
+446 GDQPSGVLVLRAR
-459 NAEGDSS
+459 NEEGDSS

-476 VVLGDLQ
+476 AVLGDLQ
-483 VAVMALV
+483 VVVMALV
-490 PLPADRALEVRGKT
+490 PLPADRALEVQGKT
-504 EPKIDVKVSFPNGES
+504 EPKVDVKVSFPNGES
-519 VLAKADAK
+519 VVAKADAK
-527 GLFTVRST
+527 GLFTVRSA

-550 QTRKEARAVADY
+550 QTRKQARISADY
-562 LPPATLAPTIDAVTA
+562 VPPATLAPTIDAVAA
-577 QADTGRVTVT
+577 QANTGRVTVT

-602 GTAKTVDA
+602 GTAKTVNA
-610 GADGAYAA
+610 GGDGAYAA

-633 VDKAGGKSPETIRA
+633 TDKAGGKSPETIRA

-676 TGMTE
+676 TGMAE
-681 PGAEVVVSFPDGTRK
+681 PGAEVLVSFPDGTRK
-696 TVVAGDDGAYTAT
+696 TVVAGDDGAYAVT
-709 SDGDMVAG
+709 SDGDMVSG
-717 DIRVQAIDK
+717 DIRVQATDK

-732 EATRHYDDAVD
+732 EAARHYDDAVD

-750 TIANVATDAASGRV
+750 TIANVATDAANGRV
-764 TVAGVAEPGA
+764 TVKGVAEPGA
-774 NVAVNF
+774 
-780 PDGTRKTVVAGGD
+780 T
-793 GAYTATSDRDMVS
+793 
-806 GDIRVQAADKAG
+806 
-818 NQSPE
+818 
-823 TTRAYAD
+823 
-830 AVDKTAPEVPT
+830 
-841 IANVTTDAKSGRIT
+841 
-855 VTGMAEPGVNVAVDF
+855 
-870 PDGTRKS
+870 
-877 VVADG
+877 
-882 AGAYTVTSDRD
+882 
-893 MVSGDIHAQ
+893 
-902 ATDKVGNQSP
+902 
-912 EATRHYG
+912 
-919 DTTDIT
+919 
-925 PPAAP
+925 
-930 TIDNVATDATS
+930 
-941 GRVTAAGVAEPGA
+941 
-954 NVTVNFPDGTR
+954 VTVNFPDGTR

-976 TATSDRD
+976 TATSDGD
-983 MVSGDIRVQATD
+983 MVSGDIRAQATD

-1006 AYADAVDRTAPEVPT
+1006 HYDDAADTTPPAAPT
-1021 VTHVATDAK
+1021 IANVATDAT
-1030 SGRITVTG
+1030 SGRVTVTG
-1038 MAEPGAN
+1038 VAEPGAN

-1071 RDMVSGDIRV
+1071 RDMVAGDIRV
-1081 QATDKAGNRSP
+1081 QATDKASNPSPEATRAYADAVDKTAPAAPTIANVTTDAASGRVTVTGMAEPGANVDVNFPDGTHKTVVAGGDGGYTATSDRDMVAGDIRAQAIDKGGNRSP

-1097 YADTVDTTPPAV
+1097 YADTVDKTAPAA
-1109 PTITDVTTDASNGRI
+1109 PTIANVTTDAASGRI
-1124 TVTGV
+1124 TVAGM
-1129 AESGAN
+1129 AEPGAN
-1135 VTVDFPDG
+1135 VTVTFPDG
-1143 TRKTVVAGGDGAYTA
+1143 THKTVAAGGDGAYTA

-1167 DVRVQAIDK
+1167 AIRVQAVDK
-1176 GGNHSPEATRAYADA
+1176 AGNQSTEATRAYAD
-1191 VDKTAPEVPTIT
+1191 
-1203 NVTTDAASGRIT
+1203 
-1215 VTGMAEPGANVAVN
+1215 
-1229 FPDGTRKTVVADGA
+1229 
-1243 GAYAAD
+1243 
-1249 SDGDMVA
+1249 
-1256 GDIHVQATDK
+1256 
-1266 AGNRSPEGTR
+1266 
-1276 AYVDT
+1276 T
-1281 VDKTPSAAPTIARVT
+1281 VDKTSPAAPTISRVT

-1343 IFSGIIQVSARNPAG
+1343 IFSGVIQVSARNPAG

-1379 NMETNSRNGIVT
+1379 NIETNSRNGIVT
-1391 VSGKTSPDATVV
+1391 VSGKTSPDTNVV
-1403 VSFPGGDEA
+1403 VRFPGGDEA
-1412 RTRAKGD
+1412 RTRSKGD

-1429 VPRGVVSLSTEVD
+1429 IPRGVVSLSTEVN
-1442 GVRTVVATRTYEDKF
+1442 GVQTVVATRTYVDKF
-1457 TKGGQDYNAILPYT
+1457 TKGGQDYNAILPYRSR
-1471 PGFNGVSTS
+1471 FDGVSTS
-1480 DTSAVLLSVPQYFY
+1480 DTSAVLLSVPKYFY

-1500 AKIMPPDAH
+1500 AKIVPPRAGG
-1509 DSEFTKRAAAAM
+1509 SELAKRAAAAM
-1521 RVQVTSRRNSSEYD
+1521 RVQVTSDRDPSEYD
-1535 IRVSWPAGTFTPAD
+1535 VRVSWPKGTFTAAD
-1549 VGQQADLVVK
+1549 AGQRTDLNVK
-1559 IFDVGT
+1559 VFDTDT
-1565 GKFMLAPGEVRFR
+1565 GKYMLLLAEIKFPY
-1578 R
+1578 

>member
-1 MNKNIYR
+1 M
-8 VVWSLV
+8 
-14 RGAWVVAGEWA
+14 
-25 RAGRK
+25 
-30 SSSPRRQN
+30 
-38 RQRARRGVA
+38 
-47 AMVGGS
+47 
-53 ILAQALLPLSALAQG
+53 
-68 APTLRPARV
+68 
-77 AQEEAGQDAAW
+77 
-88 TRKLAAQA
+88 
-96 ESLARRQ
+96 
-103 AERQPGARVDGDYL
+103 
-117 KREAQAQV
+117 
-125 NDVLRDGVNLARESG
+125 
-140 LPFLRNLQGGLSH
+140 
-153 DFESGRT
+153 
-160 SLQLNTIDEVYRAGR
+160 
-175 NTGLLQL
+175 
-182 GAHNQND
+182 
-189 RPTANAGAVYRRE
+189 YRRE

-356 RHDASGTPAFSPD
+356 RRDASGTPAFSPD

-681 PGAEVVVSFPDGTRK
+681 PSAEVVVSFPDGTRK

-806 GDIRVQAADKAG
+806 GDVRVQAADKAG

-841 IANVTTDAKSGRIT
+841 IA
-855 VTGMAEPGVNVAVDF
+855 
-870 PDGTRKS
+870 
-877 VVADG
+877 
-882 AGAYTVTSDRD
+882 
-893 MVSGDIHAQ
+893 
-902 ATDKVGNQSP
+902 
-912 EATRHYG
+912 
-919 DTTDIT
+919 
-925 PPAAP
+925 
-930 TIDNVATDATS
+930 
-941 GRVTAAGVAEPGA
+941 
-954 NVTVNFPDGTR
+954 
-965 KTVVAGGDGAY
+965 
-976 TATSDRD
+976 
-983 MVSGDIRVQATD
+983 
-995 KAGNQSPEATR
+995 
-1006 AYADAVDRTAPEVPT
+1006 
-1021 VTHVATDAK
+1021 
-1030 SGRITVTG
+1030 
-1038 MAEPGAN
+1038 
-1045 VTVNFPDGTRKTVV
+1045 
-1059 AGGDGAYAATSD
+1059 
-1071 RDMVSGDIRV
+1071 
-1081 QATDKAGNRSP
+1081 
-1092 EATRA
+1092 
-1097 YADTVDTTPPAV
+1097 
-1109 PTITDVTTDASNGRI
+1109 
-1124 TVTGV
+1124 
-1129 AESGAN
+1129 
-1135 VTVDFPDG
+1135 
-1143 TRKTVVAGGDGAYTA
+1143 
-1158 TSDRDMVSG
+1158 
-1167 DVRVQAIDK
+1167 
-1176 GGNHSPEATRAYADA
+1176 
-1191 VDKTAPEVPTIT
+1191 

-1243 GAYAAD
+1243 GAYTAT
-1249 SDGDMVA
+1249 SDRDMVS

>member
-356 RHDASGTPAFSPD
+356 RRDASGTPAFSPD

-396 VSEVSTLQ
+396 VSKVSTLQ

-428 TTGTATADASG
+428 MTGTATADASG

-504 EPKIDVKVSFPNGES
+504 EPKVDVKVSFSNGES

-535 RKVAQGKVLVQATHP
+535 RKVTQGKVLVQATHP

-618 TSDGDMVSGDIRVQA
+618 TSDGDMVSGDI
-633 VDKAGGKSPETIRA
+633 
-647 YVDTV
+647 
-652 DKTAPVVPTIA
+652 
-663 DVATDAK
+663 
-670 SGHITV
+670 
-676 TGMTE
+676 
-681 PGAEVVVSFPDGTRK
+681 
-696 TVVAGDDGAYTAT
+696 
-709 SDGDMVAG
+709 
-717 DIRVQAIDK
+717 
-726 AGGKSP
+726 
-732 EATRHYDDAVD
+732 
-743 ITPPAAP
+743 
-750 TIANVATDAASGRV
+750 
-764 TVAGVAEPGA
+764 
-774 NVAVNF
+774 
-780 PDGTRKTVVAGGD
+780 
-793 GAYTATSDRDMVS
+793 
-806 GDIRVQAADKAG
+806 
-818 NQSPE
+818 
-823 TTRAYAD
+823 
-830 AVDKTAPEVPT
+830 
-841 IANVTTDAKSGRIT
+841 
-855 VTGMAEPGVNVAVDF
+855 
-870 PDGTRKS
+870 
-877 VVADG
+877 
-882 AGAYTVTSDRD
+882 
-893 MVSGDIHAQ
+893 HA
-902 ATDKVGNQSP
+902 
-912 EATRHYG
+912 
-919 DTTDIT
+919 
-925 PPAAP
+925 
-930 TIDNVATDATS
+930 
-941 GRVTAAGVAEPGA
+941 
-954 NVTVNFPDGTR
+954 
-965 KTVVAGGDGAY
+965 
-976 TATSDRD
+976 
-983 MVSGDIRVQATD
+983 
-995 KAGNQSPEATR
+995 
-1006 AYADAVDRTAPEVPT
+1006 
-1021 VTHVATDAK
+1021 
-1030 SGRITVTG
+1030 
-1038 MAEPGAN
+1038 
-1045 VTVNFPDGTRKTVV
+1045 
-1059 AGGDGAYAATSD
+1059 
-1071 RDMVSGDIRV
+1071 
-1081 QATDKAGNRSP
+1081 
-1092 EATRA
+1092 
-1097 YADTVDTTPPAV
+1097 
-1109 PTITDVTTDASNGRI
+1109 
-1124 TVTGV
+1124 
-1129 AESGAN
+1129 
-1135 VTVDFPDG
+1135 
-1143 TRKTVVAGGDGAYTA
+1143 
-1158 TSDRDMVSG
+1158 
-1167 DVRVQAIDK
+1167 
-1176 GGNHSPEATRAYADA
+1176 
-1191 VDKTAPEVPTIT
+1191 
-1203 NVTTDAASGRIT
+1203 
-1215 VTGMAEPGANVAVN
+1215 
-1229 FPDGTRKTVVADGA
+1229 
-1243 GAYAAD
+1243 
-1249 SDGDMVA
+1249 
-1256 GDIHVQATDK
+1256 QATDK

-1281 VDKTPSAAPTIARVT
+1281 VDKTPSAAPTIVRVT

-1379 NMETNSRNGIVT
+1379 NIETNSRNGIVT

-1429 VPRGVVSLSTEVD
+1429 IPRGVVSLSTEVN
-1442 GVRTVVATRTYEDKF
+1442 GVQTVVATRTYEDKF
-1457 TKGGQDYNAILPYT
+1457 TKGGLDFTAFLPYT
-1471 PGFNGVSTS
+1471 PKFNGVSTS
-1480 DTSAVLLSVPQYFY
+1480 DTSAVLLSIPRYFY

-1500 AKIMPPDAH
+1500 AKIMPPEADG
-1509 DSEFTKRAAAAM
+1509 SEFAKRAAAAM
-1521 RVQVTSRRNSSEYD
+1521 RAQVTPGRDSSEYD
-1535 IRVSWPAGTFTPAD
+1535 VRVSWPAGTFTPAD
-1549 VGQQADLVVK
+1549 VGQRADLAVK
-1559 IFDVGT
+1559 VFDKGT
-1565 GKFMLAPGEVRFR
+1565 GKYMLLLAPVNFPY
-1578 R
+1578 

>member
-356 RHDASGTPAFSPD
+356 RRDASGTPAFSPD

-396 VSEVSTLQ
+396 VSKVSTLQ

-428 TTGTATADASG
+428 MTGTATADASG

-504 EPKIDVKVSFPNGES
+504 EPKVDVKVSFSNGES

-535 RKVAQGKVLVQATHP
+535 RKVTQGKVLVQATHP

-633 VDKAGGKSPETIRA
+633 
-647 YVDTV
+647 
-652 DKTAPVVPTIA
+652 
-663 DVATDAK
+663 
-670 SGHITV
+670 
-676 TGMTE
+676 
-681 PGAEVVVSFPDGTRK
+681 
-696 TVVAGDDGAYTAT
+696 
-709 SDGDMVAG
+709 
-717 DIRVQAIDK
+717 
-726 AGGKSP
+726 
-732 EATRHYDDAVD
+732 
-743 ITPPAAP
+743 
-750 TIANVATDAASGRV
+750 
-764 TVAGVAEPGA
+764 
-774 NVAVNF
+774 
-780 PDGTRKTVVAGGD
+780 
-793 GAYTATSDRDMVS
+793 
-806 GDIRVQAADKAG
+806 
-818 NQSPE
+818 
-823 TTRAYAD
+823 
-830 AVDKTAPEVPT
+830 
-841 IANVTTDAKSGRIT
+841 
-855 VTGMAEPGVNVAVDF
+855 
-870 PDGTRKS
+870 
-877 VVADG
+877 
-882 AGAYTVTSDRD
+882 
-893 MVSGDIHAQ
+893 
-902 ATDKVGNQSP
+902 
-912 EATRHYG
+912 
-919 DTTDIT
+919 
-925 PPAAP
+925 
-930 TIDNVATDATS
+930 
-941 GRVTAAGVAEPGA
+941 
-954 NVTVNFPDGTR
+954 
-965 KTVVAGGDGAY
+965 
-976 TATSDRD
+976 
-983 MVSGDIRVQATD
+983 TD

-1021 VTHVATDAK
+1021 VTHVATTVTGVAEPGANVATDAT
-1030 SGRITVTG
+1030 SGRVTAAGMAEPGANVTVNFPDGTRKTAVAGGDGAYTATSDGDMVSGDIHAQATDKAGNQSPEATRHYGDTTDITPPAAPTIANVATDATSGRVTAAG

-1059 AGGDGAYAATSD
+1059 AGGDGAYTATSD

-1109 PTITDVTTDASNGRI
+1109 PTITDVTTDATNGRI

-1129 AESGAN
+1129 AEPGAN

-1158 TSDRDMVSG
+1158 TSDRDMASG

-1176 GGNHSPEATRAYADA
+1176 GGNRSPEATRAYADT
-1191 VDKTAPEVPTIT
+1191 VDKTAPAAPTIT

-1281 VDKTPSAAPTIARVT
+1281 VDKTPSAAPTIVRVT

-1379 NMETNSRNGIVT
+1379 NIETNSRNGIVT

-1429 VPRGVVSLSTEVD
+1429 IPRGVVSLSTEVN
-1442 GVRTVVATRTYEDKF
+1442 GVQTVVATRTYEDKF
-1457 TKGGQDYNAILPYT
+1457 TKGGLDFTAFLPYT
-1471 PGFNGVSTS
+1471 PKFNGVSTS
-1480 DTSAVLLSVPQYFY
+1480 DTSAVLLSIPRYFY

-1500 AKIMPPDAH
+1500 AKIMPPEADG
-1509 DSEFTKRAAAAM
+1509 SEFAKRAAAAM
-1521 RVQVTSRRNSSEYD
+1521 RAQVTPGRDSSEYD
-1535 IRVSWPAGTFTPAD
+1535 VRVSWPAGTFTPAD
-1549 VGQQADLVVK
+1549 VGQRADLAVK
-1559 IFDVGT
+1559 VFDKGT
-1565 GKFMLAPGEVRFR
+1565 GKYMLLLAPVNFPY
-1578 R
+1578 

>member
-1 MNKNIYR
+1 M
-8 VVWSLV
+8 
-14 RGAWVVAGEWA
+14 
-25 RAGRK
+25 
-30 SSSPRRQN
+30 
-38 RQRARRGVA
+38 
-47 AMVGGS
+47 
-53 ILAQALLPLSALAQG
+53 
-68 APTLRPARV
+68 

-356 RHDASGTPAFSPD
+356 RRDASGTPAFSPD

-396 VSEVSTLQ
+396 VSKVSTLQ

-428 TTGTATADASG
+428 MTGTATADASG

-504 EPKIDVKVSFPNGES
+504 EPKVDVKVSFSNGES

-535 RKVAQGKVLVQATHP
+535 RKVTQGKVLVQATHP

-618 TSDGDMVSGDIRVQA
+618 TSDGDMVSGDI
-633 VDKAGGKSPETIRA
+633 
-647 YVDTV
+647 
-652 DKTAPVVPTIA
+652 
-663 DVATDAK
+663 
-670 SGHITV
+670 
-676 TGMTE
+676 
-681 PGAEVVVSFPDGTRK
+681 
-696 TVVAGDDGAYTAT
+696 
-709 SDGDMVAG
+709 
-717 DIRVQAIDK
+717 
-726 AGGKSP
+726 
-732 EATRHYDDAVD
+732 
-743 ITPPAAP
+743 
-750 TIANVATDAASGRV
+750 
-764 TVAGVAEPGA
+764 
-774 NVAVNF
+774 
-780 PDGTRKTVVAGGD
+780 
-793 GAYTATSDRDMVS
+793 
-806 GDIRVQAADKAG
+806 
-818 NQSPE
+818 
-823 TTRAYAD
+823 
-830 AVDKTAPEVPT
+830 
-841 IANVTTDAKSGRIT
+841 
-855 VTGMAEPGVNVAVDF
+855 
-870 PDGTRKS
+870 
-877 VVADG
+877 
-882 AGAYTVTSDRD
+882 
-893 MVSGDIHAQ
+893 HA
-902 ATDKVGNQSP
+902 
-912 EATRHYG
+912 
-919 DTTDIT
+919 
-925 PPAAP
+925 
-930 TIDNVATDATS
+930 
-941 GRVTAAGVAEPGA
+941 
-954 NVTVNFPDGTR
+954 
-965 KTVVAGGDGAY
+965 
-976 TATSDRD
+976 
-983 MVSGDIRVQATD
+983 
-995 KAGNQSPEATR
+995 
-1006 AYADAVDRTAPEVPT
+1006 
-1021 VTHVATDAK
+1021 
-1030 SGRITVTG
+1030 
-1038 MAEPGAN
+1038 
-1045 VTVNFPDGTRKTVV
+1045 
-1059 AGGDGAYAATSD
+1059 
-1071 RDMVSGDIRV
+1071 
-1081 QATDKAGNRSP
+1081 
-1092 EATRA
+1092 
-1097 YADTVDTTPPAV
+1097 
-1109 PTITDVTTDASNGRI
+1109 
-1124 TVTGV
+1124 
-1129 AESGAN
+1129 
-1135 VTVDFPDG
+1135 
-1143 TRKTVVAGGDGAYTA
+1143 
-1158 TSDRDMVSG
+1158 
-1167 DVRVQAIDK
+1167 
-1176 GGNHSPEATRAYADA
+1176 
-1191 VDKTAPEVPTIT
+1191 
-1203 NVTTDAASGRIT
+1203 
-1215 VTGMAEPGANVAVN
+1215 
-1229 FPDGTRKTVVADGA
+1229 
-1243 GAYAAD
+1243 
-1249 SDGDMVA
+1249 
-1256 GDIHVQATDK
+1256 QATDK

-1281 VDKTPSAAPTIARVT
+1281 VDKTPSAAPTIVRVT

-1379 NMETNSRNGIVT
+1379 NIETNSRNGIVT

-1429 VPRGVVSLSTEVD
+1429 IPRGVVSLSTEVN
-1442 GVRTVVATRTYEDKF
+1442 GVQTVVATRTYEDKF
-1457 TKGGQDYNAILPYT
+1457 TKGGLDFTAFLPYT
-1471 PGFNGVSTS
+1471 PKFNGVSTS
-1480 DTSAVLLSVPQYFY
+1480 DTSAVLLSIPRYFY

-1500 AKIMPPDAH
+1500 AKIMPPEADG
-1509 DSEFTKRAAAAM
+1509 SEFAKRAAAAM
-1521 RVQVTSRRNSSEYD
+1521 RAQVTPGRDSSEYD
-1535 IRVSWPAGTFTPAD
+1535 VRVSWPAGTFTPAD
-1549 VGQQADLVVK
+1549 VGQRADLAVK
-1559 IFDVGT
+1559 VFDKGT
-1565 GKFMLAPGEVRFR
+1565 GKYMLLLAPVNFPY
-1578 R
+1578 